1 MKSRNPGGRLI
12 RLPPTAPGM
21 RIGLYGG
28 SFDPPHPGHRH
39 VALLGLRR
47 LHLDRVWWIVGPG
60 NPLKDRTRLPSA
72 EARLG
77 ATRQIARHPR
87 MVVTGFEAELGA
99 RYTVESVRF
108 LVRRCPGVHFVYIL
122 GADSFANFH
131 RWRAWREIASLVPI
145 AVVDRPGWTLKA
157 PASPSAHM
165 LAPFRLSE
173 TSASG
178 LADRTAPAWTFL
190 HGPRSSLSSTAL
202 RTQARASRPWAD
214 C

>member
-1 MKSRNPGGRLI
+1 
-12 RLPPTAPGM
+12 M

-28 SFDPPHPGHRH
+28 SFDPPHAGHRH

-77 ATRQIARHPR
+77 AARELARHPR
-87 MVVTGFEAELGA
+87 MIVTGFEAELGA
-99 RYTVESVRF
+99 RFTVESVRF

-145 AVVDRPGWTLKA
+145 AVVDRPRWTLRALRGKA
-157 PASPSAHM
+157 ARTLDGRKVGAAALLASEP
-165 LAPFRLSE
+165 
-173 TSASG
+173 
-178 LADRTAPAWTFL
+178 PAWTFVT
-190 HGPRSSLSSTAL
+190 GPRSNLSSTDL
-202 RTQARASRPWAD
+202 RDKLLKSLDRR
-214 C
+214 

>member
-122 GADSFANFH
+122 GADSFANLH

-145 AVVDRPGWTLKA
+145 AVVDRPNWTLRALRGKA
-157 PASPSAHM
+157 ARTLDDRKVVAAA
-165 LAPFRLSE
+165 LLDSE
-173 TSASG
+173 P
-178 LADRTAPAWTFL
+178 PAWTFIQ
-190 HGPRSSLSSTAL
+190 GPRSNLSSTDL
-202 RTQARASRPWAD
+202 RDKLLKSLDRR
-214 C
+214 